1 MTGHVYSNTERPG
14 EQAIKNVK
22 AGRMKAWNECGSVSP
37 VQQSEPIVL
46 IPLYKMC
53 VFRQGAGQWQT
64 AGVVERQK
72 GKVGIV
78 SYFSTYDTK
87 LKLTKRKF
95 FSWVTTYRTKKC
107 NCLHIEHIYQ
117 RGGTPTTLSNN
128 DF

>member
-1 MTGHVYSNTERPG
+1 MANG
-14 EQAIKNVK
+14 
-22 AGRMKAWNECGSVSP
+22 W
-37 VQQSEPIVL
+37 
-46 IPLYKMC
+46 
-53 VFRQGAGQWQT
+53 
-64 AGVVERQK
+64 VVERQK

-107 NCLHIEHIYQ
+107 NCLHIGHIYQ
-117 RGGTPTTLSNN
+117 GGGTPTTLSNN